1 MPTPS
6 LTNNQAVYLRA
17 IAQRPRSSYSQTAQD
32 DLRALAAL
40 GLITITQ
47 AGVML
52 QAQITDQGAAFLS
65 R

>member
-6 LTNNQAVYLRA
+6 LTRNQAAYLRD
-17 IAQRPRSSYSQTAQD
+17 IARRPCSYSQTAHD

-40 GLITITQ
+40 GLITVTQ